1 MAGMNISG
9 PVESIIFAGRRFPI
23 DGEDAAKITLSGMK
37 NEIKFNGDGSRRI
50 IRSRVHGSIKDV
62 NVQITHGNHDLE
74 YLRGLQSTSDFFDV
88 SITLCDGTIYAGS
101 MQFIDDITEDTQQGV
116 AAVSL
121 EGDIEKQA

>member
-1 MAGMNISG
+1 
-9 PVESIIFAGRRFPI
+9 
-23 DGEDAAKITLSGMK
+23 MK
-37 NEIKFNGDGSRRI
+37 NEIKFNGDGGRRI

-62 NVQITHGNHDLE
+62 NVQITHSNHDLE
-74 YLRGLQSTSDFFDV
+74 YLRELQSTSDFFDV